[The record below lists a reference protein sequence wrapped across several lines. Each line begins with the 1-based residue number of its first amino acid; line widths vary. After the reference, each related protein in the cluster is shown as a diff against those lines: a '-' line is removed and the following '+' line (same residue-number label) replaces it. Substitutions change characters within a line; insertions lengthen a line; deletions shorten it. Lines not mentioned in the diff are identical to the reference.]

1 MNTAHRHSLWE
12 EYCTG
17 KDISAP
23 CPPSDQFGD
32 TPELAD
38 ELVELVL
45 KGQKQATCEL
55 KTWFDSRELTLP
67 AIGDKW
73 IIMDGSGT
81 EQCIIET
88 TQVDLCSVR
97 QVDEAFAWDEGEGDR
112 SLAFWKDAHDAYYER
127 QAERDGFVYSDDMTC
142 VCERFKLIWPPKTS
156 N

>member
-12 EYCTG
+12 EYCTDKG
-17 KDISAP
+17 ISAP

-45 KGQKQATCEL
+45 RGQKQATCEL
-55 KTWFDSRELTLP
+55 KTWFDSRGLTLP
-67 AIGDKW
+67 AIGDQW

-81 EQCIIET
+81 ELCIIET

-112 SLAFWKDAHDAYYER
+112 SIAFWKDAHDAYYER

-142 VCERFKLIWPPKTS
+142 VCERFKLIWPPKIS